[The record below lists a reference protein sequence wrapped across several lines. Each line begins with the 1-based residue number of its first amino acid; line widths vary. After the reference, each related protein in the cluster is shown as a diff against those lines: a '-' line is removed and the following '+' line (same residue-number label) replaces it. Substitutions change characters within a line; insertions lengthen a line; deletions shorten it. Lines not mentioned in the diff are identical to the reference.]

1 MRLMYTSILQR
12 ALTNRRVFIY
22 IHLCTSVF
30 FPSSRHLHE
39 NCYSL
44 FFYARFANAKFFY
57 AKFEN
62 KNNSHTLLN
71 FPSIVANWPFSIFFL
86 LRLRVNIKQRRDNF
100 CNSNIYCM
108 YIYIFYSLMI
118 FLLYLRRISCCN
130 DIIHVHTLF
139 SPRIRIYV
147 HVHKINMRE
156 AYFWISRNNNK
167 KN

>member
-1 MRLMYTSILQR
+1 MYTSILQR

-22 IHLCTSVF
+22 IHLCTFVF

-44 FFYARFANAKFFY
+44 FFYATFANAKFSMLNLKIKIFRIIY
-57 AKFEN
+57 LI
-62 KNNSHTLLN
+62 SRQLLLIGH
-71 FPSIVANWPFSIFFL
+71 FQIFFL
-86 LRLRVNIKQRRDNF
+86 VRLRVNIKQRRDNF

-156 AYFWISRNNNK
+156 AYF
-167 KN
+167 

>member
-1 MRLMYTSILQR
+1 MYTSILQR

-22 IHLCTSVF
+22 IHLCTFVF

-44 FFYARFANAKFFY
+44 FFYATFANAKFSMLNLKIKIFRIIY
-57 AKFEN
+57 LI
-62 KNNSHTLLN
+62 SRQLLLIGH
-71 FPSIVANWPFSIFFL
+71 FQFFFL
-86 LRLRVNIKQRRDNF
+86 VRLRVNIKQRRDNF

-156 AYFWISRNNNK
+156 AYF
-167 KN
+167 

>member
-44 FFYARFANAKFFY
+44 F
-57 AKFEN
+57 
-62 KNNSHTLLN
+62 SMLDLLMLN
-71 FPSIVANWPFSIFFL
+71 FSMLNLKIKIFRIIYLISRQLLLIGHFQFFFL
-86 LRLRVNIKQRRDNF
+86 VRLRVNIKQRRDNF

-108 YIYIFYSLMI
+108 YIYIFYLINDFSFVFTKNIVLQWYNTCTHTI
-118 FLLYLRRISCCN
+118 FPKNKNLRSCTQN
-130 DIIHVHTLF
+130 
-139 SPRIRIYV
+139 
-147 HVHKINMRE
+147 
-156 AYFWISRNNNK
+156 
-167 KN
+167 